1 MKVGKY
7 LMTLN
12 NSRQLFISP
21 TCEIITIGSELLL
34 GQILDTNTTY
44 LAQELGRIGIT
55 IRFRTAV
62 GDEVEEIVEILKC
75 AVERCDMVIATG
87 GLGPTLDDLTREAVA
102 RMAGVELEFRQ
113 DLMDQIEEIFKR
125 AGYQMP
131 DNNRRQA
138 FVPAGSQA
146 ISNPVGTAPGFI
158 LKVNERPIIC
168 LPGVPR
174 ELKYLMSREILP
186 WLHKK
191 FHLGDHRITYK
202 VLKSVGMGESS
213 VDRMIGDLMG
223 PEKNPEVGLLAS
235 LGEIK
240 IRITATARDGMEAQD
255 LIRPVEDEIRSRLGE
270 KIYGE
275 DDDTLEGVIE
285 ALLSK
290 EGLTLAILET
300 FSGGLVAQRLN
311 QLPSNQ
317 LIESHIIPHKERVTQ
332 WLGRNHLELEDDAS
346 PNFAW
351 TVKEMGKA
359 GIGLAILG
367 FPETT
372 EKGYALNGYTAV
384 AGEGIE
390 KSFSWQMGGDHYNLQ
405 QRGAVIGL
413 NILRLALLEAKG

>member
-12 NSRQLFISP
+12 NSKQLSISP

-62 GDEVEEIVEILKC
+62 GDELDEIVEVLKC

-113 DLMDQIEEIFKR
+113 DLMNQIEEIFRR

-146 ISNPVGTAPGFI
+146 ISNPVGTAPSFI
-158 LKVNERPIIC
+158 LEVNERPIIC

-191 FHLGDHRITYK
+191 FHLGDHRVTYK

-255 LIRPVEDEIRSRLGE
+255 LIGPVEDEIRSRLGE

-275 DDDTLEGVIE
+275 DDDTLEGVVE
-285 ALLSK
+285 TLLSK
-290 EGLTLAILET
+290 AGLTLAILET

-332 WLGRNHLELEDDAS
+332 WLGRNYLELEDDAS
-346 PNFAW
+346 PNLAW

-367 FPETT
+367 FPERT
-372 EKGYALNGYTAV
+372 EKGYALNGYIAV